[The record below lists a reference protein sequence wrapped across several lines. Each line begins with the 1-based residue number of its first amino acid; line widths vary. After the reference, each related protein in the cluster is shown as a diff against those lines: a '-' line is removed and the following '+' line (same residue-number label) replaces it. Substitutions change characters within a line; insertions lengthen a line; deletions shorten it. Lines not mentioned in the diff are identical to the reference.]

1 MLKQL
6 GYINTN
12 YPPPPL
18 TLRILGFLKTYI
30 TILISIPIRT
40 EKMHFVNML
49 YVTDFVNLRQSRAR
63 KNTSNLSHRCS

>member
-6 GYINTN
+6 GSIQTK

-30 TILISIPIRT
+30 TYFNLNPCQN
-40 EKMHFVNML
+40 EKKKHFVNML
-49 YVTDFVNLRQSRAR
+49 YVTDFVHLRQ
-63 KNTSNLSHRCS
+63 T